1 MTINYTTKLEN
12 KRIISITGDE
22 TDNFLNN
29 IITNDVKKINNN
41 SAIYAC
47 LLTPQG
53 KLSSHFFLTKTNNQ
67 YLIIIDDYLTKDLI
81 NKLNFYKLRSKITIE
96 IDNQNQII
104 FSLDPNFKIN
114 SIIEFID
121 PRNKKFGKYFLI
133 SNKESVNNAFDSLDY
148 YNKFLSENG
157 LIDEIFSIIKDQ
169 YFSLEL
175 NMKELNAID
184 FSKGCFVGQENT
196 ARMNLKEKISKRIF
210 LLKSDEILKSNED
223 LKYNNQVVGKV
234 LTSNPNF
241 GLIKMLNFDDFKNR
255 NLNIENKKEVKI
267 IYPIWLF

>member
-1 MTINYTTKLEN
+1 MSKLIQPPQRFTHGEWNYSNHSNYNNAEKQRASAERLIDESN
-12 KRIISITGDE
+12 RLIDE
-22 TDNFLNN
+22 TDEA
-29 IITNDVKKINNN
+29 TKKTQRDV
-41 SAIYAC
+41 
-47 LLTPQG
+47 
-53 KLSSHFFLTKTNNQ
+53 
-67 YLIIIDDYLTKDLI
+67 
-81 NKLNFYKLRSKITIE
+81 
-96 IDNQNQII
+96 
-104 FSLDPNFKIN
+104 
-114 SIIEFID
+114 
-121 PRNKKFGKYFLI
+121 NKKFGKYFLI

-157 LIDEIFSIIKDQ
+157 LIDEIFTIIKDQ